1 MNATEEQHMGL
12 NMSGTV
18 ENPEGRRRTTRTPR
32 VPSTRSRFFYRV
44 RRAGD
49 RWTVSAWRDTPAVA
63 VPVARRVSYRE
74 VLAVLARARRRSAQ
88 AG

>member
-1 MNATEEQHMGL
+1 MKITDVKTGESAAG
-12 NMSGTV
+12 
-18 ENPEGRRRTTRTPR
+18 GRVVTAVRTSRPR
-32 VPSTRSRFFYRV
+32 RFFYRV

-63 VPVARRVSYRE
+63 VPVAHRVSYRE